1 MNVSVVK
8 RCGVL
13 NSDKNLLSLCL
24 NNFCIEIILTYNF
37 DS

>member
-13 NSDKNLLSLCL
+13 NSDKNLCLCL